1 MTFGRLNNA
10 HDYFG
15 NFEIDETIVI
25 TSDNPQK
32 IIEIQNYLSN
42 KWDLNSTV
50 DGDGDGIVDA
60 SDPFPTD
67 PSRWINF
74 PESLR
79 NNVSD
84 NFTAINGL
92 SLWLDASNID
102 SNYNSSLSDED
113 AVSIWKDLGQN
124 AKHLTQKAHSEGQHL

>member
-10 HDYFG
+10 HNYFG

-42 KWDLNSTV
+42 KWNLTSTV
-50 DGDGDGIVDA
+50 DGDGDEIMNG

-67 PSRWINF
+67 LSRWTSF
-74 PESLR
+74 PEALR

-92 SLWLDASNID
+92 AL
-102 SNYNSSLSDED
+102 
-113 AVSIWKDLGQN
+113 
-124 AKHLTQKAHSEGQHL
+124 